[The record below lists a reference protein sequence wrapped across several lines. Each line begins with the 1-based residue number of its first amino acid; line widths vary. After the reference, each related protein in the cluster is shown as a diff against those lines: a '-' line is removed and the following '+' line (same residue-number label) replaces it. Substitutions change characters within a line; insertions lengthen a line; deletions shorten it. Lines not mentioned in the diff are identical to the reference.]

1 VLRDPGTRII
11 LAELAESAGRANVLW
26 SRAVDVIA
34 TDPAWSM
41 KWLAELDVLLR
52 QIVTVEIDD
61 ALLAVESVIEAFD
74 RELESVD
81 GEGLQALS
89 DCDESA
95 ES

>member
-1 VLRDPGTRII
+1 
-11 LAELAESAGRANVLW
+11 
-26 SRAVDVIA
+26 
-34 TDPAWSM
+34 M

-81 GEGLQALS
+81 GEGPQALS